1 MKIQMSKYDYQT
13 ILDNWNIK
21 EQQQRVNFM
30 EHLYDVYKPDNN
42 CYTGLWQRF
51 CLEEAGG
58 YCRQMYFDRLDA
70 VKKFIESQQ
79 PKEST

>member
-1 MKIQMSKYDYQT
+1 MSKYDYQT
-13 ILDNWNIK
+13 ILDNWNIT
-21 EQQQRVNFM
+21 EQQQRVDFM
-30 EHLYDVYKPDNN
+30 EHLYDVYKPGNN
-42 CYTGLWQRF
+42 CYTGLWHRF

-70 VKKFIESQQ
+70 VKKFMESQQ

>member
-1 MKIQMSKYDYQT
+1 MSKYDYQT

-21 EQQQRVNFM
+21 EQQQRVDFM
-30 EHLYDVYKPDNN
+30 EHLYDVYKPNNN

-51 CLEEAGG
+51 CLEEAGS